1 VTPSNPNG
9 KGRDP
14 FTIFLLAACLALS
27 ALVVVLAWQNWTMK
41 RELAR
46 GHAPEAPDALAPGDV
61 VPPFDVVD
69 SAGKVERIAFGDGT
83 PRTLLL
89 VFSTT
94 CPACKVNMPIWNELL
109 ARPIPPSMRVVG
121 IQTDAGAA
129 HAGGDPVLPFSVF
142 TIDRSRGASLEK
154 IPFIPA
160 TVVLDAAGTVVAAW
174 FGVLTDEQQAEL
186 ARQLAAT

>member
-1 VTPSNPNG
+1 MTQPTESG

-14 FTIFLLAACLALS
+14 FTIFLLVACLALS

-46 GHAPEAPDALAPGDV
+46 AHSPEAPDALAPGDV
-61 VPPFDVVD
+61 VPAFDVVD
-69 SAGKVERIAFGDGT
+69 PSGKAERIAFGDGT

-94 CPACKVNMPIWNELL
+94 CPACKLNMPIWNELL
-109 ARPIPPSMRVVG
+109 ARPVPPSMRVVG
-121 IQTDAGAA
+121 IQTDAGAE
-129 HAGGDPVLPFSVF
+129 HAEGSPALPFSVF
-142 TIDRSRGASLEK
+142 TLDRSHGASLEK

-160 TVVLDAAGTVVAAW
+160 TVVLDPQGTVVAAW
-174 FGVLTDEQQAEL
+174 FGVLTESQQAEL